1 MGCFAI
7 ESFQLTFLG
16 FETIKVTCRD
26 ETGDIH
32 AMHIY
37 IGDNNVSQ
45 ITSDIVA
52 KYYLTNV

>member
-1 MGCFAI
+1 MFCYQ
-7 ESFQLTFLG
+7 EECFQLTFLG

-26 ETGDIH
+26 EIGDVH

-45 ITSDIVA
+45 IPSDIVA
-52 KYYLTNV
+52 KY